1 MSNNETLKIEKDVV
15 VTLDYSL
22 EVDGKEVDSGPIEF
36 LHGHGNIIPGLE
48 MEVEGM
54 NLGEEK
60 EVLVKANDAYGH
72 YDPELEIEVPQTSF
86 PPDFEIELGRPMRLQ
101 DGEGHMFTGIAVAIT
116 DETVKL
122 NLNHPLAGKDLLFKT
137 KVTNLRPGSEDEI
150 KQGRLASGCSGC
162 SSGDCSDC

>member
-1 MSNNETLKIEKDVV
+1 MSNNETIKIEKDVV

-54 NLGEEK
+54 NLGDEK
-60 EVLVKANDAYGH
+60 EVLVKAGDAYGH
-72 YDPELEIEVPQTSF
+72 YDPELEIEVPLSSF
-86 PPDFEIELGRPMRLQ
+86 PADFDIELGRPMRLQ

-116 DETVKL
+116 NETVKL

-137 KVTNLRPGSEDEI
+137 KVANLRPGTEDEI